1 MSALRSVYDT
11 SEIEK
16 LEGVGYN
23 PGHDMSLERVKKL
36 ASNKKYRLSKILKDL
51 TKNRKLGCN
60 SPKSLIPKRRF
71 KKKMNVTN
79 GQEVKN
85 AANGNNNGV
94 VFKPE
99 PLTRNL
105 STADTTVSTL
115 AWVN

>member
-1 MSALRSVYDT
+1 
-11 SEIEK
+11 
-16 LEGVGYN
+16 
-23 PGHDMSLERVKKL
+23 
-36 ASNKKYRLSKILKDL
+36 
-51 TKNRKLGCN
+51 
-60 SPKSLIPKRRF
+60 
-71 KKKMNVTN
+71 MNVTN

-115 AWVN
+115 AWVNWQKYEENFVLWNLIQSENKNDNIFS